1 MTWPRSFL
9 LLAVLAAS
17 LTTAAPLQAQETP
30 ADTAA
35 VLIDVVQ
42 QLQAEREWDTAEE
55 LLRYIMRHYAGT
67 PAAADAERLLKQLRG
82 IRTATSGRTNFI
94 VFQTLFGAWLGVAIP
109 LAIDDEPSE
118 TAFGLGLLLG
128 APAGFL
134 WSSAYSRRNSMSRGQ
149 ASTIN
154 FAEAWGTYQF
164 IGWQQ
169 VLGIGDG
176 EICDEFGCYTT
187 ESQTAPFVAGV
198 VGGLAGL
205 GTGLFLTRRSEI
217 PEGDTELV
225 NHAALWGTWYG
236 LTLSALFDGDDEP
249 SLAATLLAGD
259 IALIAAIPAAMA
271 WRPAPGRVRL
281 ASISGLAGLI
291 GGLGLDLLFS
301 VDDDKTAILLPTLS
315 STAGLV
321 LGYVFTRP
329 SPAEEEASVGFL
341 SGALLDVDDGVR
353 LNVPLPTP
361 APVPYETA
369 AGKREWRPGFR
380 ITLLHARF

>member
-1 MTWPRSFL
+1 MWPRSL
-9 LLAVLAAS
+9 LLFVVLAAS
-17 LTTAAPLQAQETP
+17 VTTSAPLGAQETP
-30 ADTAA
+30 DTAA
-35 VLIDVVQ
+35 VLIQVVR

-55 LLRYIMRHYAGT
+55 LLRYIMRHYART
-67 PAAADAERLLKQLRG
+67 PAAADAERLLGELRG

-94 VFQTLFGAWLGVAIP
+94 VSQTLFGAWLGIAIP
-109 LAIDDEPSE
+109 LAIDEEPSE

-134 WSSAYSRRNSMSRGQ
+134 WSSAYSRKNSMSRGQ

-154 FAEAWGTYQF
+154 FAQAWGTWQF

-176 EICDEFGCYTT
+176 EVCDADFCYTD
-187 ESQTAPFVAGV
+187 ESQTAPFVAGG

-217 PEGDTELV
+217 PEGDAELV
-225 NHAALWGTWYG
+225 NHAALWGSWYG
-236 LTLSALFDGDDEP
+236 LTLSALFAGDDEP

-259 IALIAAIPAAMA
+259 IALAAAIPAAIA
-271 WRPAPGRVRL
+271 WRPTPGRVRL
-281 ASISGLAGLI
+281 VSISGLAGLI
-291 GGLGLDLLFS
+291 GGLGLDLLLS

-315 STAGLV
+315 STAGLA
-321 LGYVFTRP
+321 LGYLFTRP
-329 SPAEEEASVGFL
+329 SPAAEEASVGFL
-341 SGALLDVDDGVR
+341 SGALLNVDDGVR

-361 APVPYETA
+361 TPMPYETP

-380 ITLLHARF
+380 LTLLRARF